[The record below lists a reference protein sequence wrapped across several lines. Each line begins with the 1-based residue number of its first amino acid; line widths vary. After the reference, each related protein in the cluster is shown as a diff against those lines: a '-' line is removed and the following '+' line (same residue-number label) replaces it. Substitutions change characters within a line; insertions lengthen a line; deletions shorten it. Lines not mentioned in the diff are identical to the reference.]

1 MSNQLPL
8 FEPKSD
14 WQAPERLPV
23 VPDNVILAVDTE
35 TRDDGLN
42 QKRGPGWVF
51 NAGYICGVSVAWDD
65 QAYYIPV
72 RHPDS
77 PNFPTEEVFSW
88 LEDAM
93 LRAKVVVFHNEA
105 YDRGWLSTEHVVVPE
120 GKTDDTYVMAVMCD
134 ENRMSYSLDACCKW
148 RGVPGKDESLLREA
162 AATFGVDAKSEMWKL
177 PARHV
182 GPYATQDAVA
192 TLHLRQ
198 NLIKEIERQ
207 SLEEAYRLEMDL
219 IPMVMAMRRRGIRVN
234 EDTAERI
241 QRDLR
246 AQRDSMLEEIRGFL
260 GWRSISMDDLLSP
273 RSLERAFD
281 QEGIQYPK
289 TPKTGRGS
297 FKSDWMSASNEWLPK
312 AVVWARQ
319 HNDMAEKFIGTYIL
333 DSVHNGRIHAEVH
346 QLRDDD
352 GGTRSYR
359 FSYSNPPLQQIPA
372 RGELG
377 LRIRTIFEPERGQL
391 WLSSDYCFDDRTE
404 ILTEEGWKLFADL
417 NRKERVAQWHNDGS
431 LSWVHPTD
439 YYVGED
445 RMRDMVHV
453 LGPRKTDFMVTPE
466 HDCIV
471 GGRRVKARDLGA
483 TVAFSELPY
492 GGVLPAEGRVDPAL
506 IKLLVA
512 LQADA
517 ADRSGTWRFYLSRE
531 DKKRRL
537 VEILETLG
545 WDYQYKEKANGDKDA
560 FVIGDRP
567 EIREFLSDGK
577 VFNRDRLLG
586 LTPDL
591 RRVFC
596 EELAYWDGSR
606 GPLDGSRW
614 NYGTTVRVN
623 AETASII
630 GTVSGFR
637 VIERFDCSQPD
648 GRKDFHVVSFYTDH
662 GKSEEHARVNRV
674 RYRGKVF
681 CVTVPTHSI
690 VVKRNGRVVVSGQ
703 SQQEP
708 RLAVHF
714 AALCKLRG
722 SQTAVDYYFNNEDAD
737 FHTMVA
743 SITGVPR
750 KVAKILNLGLM
761 YGMGLAKLATSLGI
775 DEDSAKEVLIQYHTR
790 MPFVQALTEF
800 CSQRAN
806 VRGYIRL
813 LDGARSHFDD
823 WEGSHNRGMHYKA
836 PRSLEAAR
844 AAWPGQSLRRAF
856 THKAMN
862 RLIQG
867 SAARQTKL
875 AMRACWREG
884 IVPLIQLHDELGSS
898 VSSQEEADKICALM
912 RDVVPLR
919 VPMKVDGALGF
930 TWGAASVEP
939 PKGVAAPS
947 FEEVTRFGRTGT
959 MEQILEARH

>member
-8 FEPKSD
+8 FEPHSD

-88 LEDAM
+88 LDDAM
-93 LRAKVVVFHNEA
+93 RRAKVVVFHNEA

-198 NLIKEIERQ
+198 NLIKEIDRQ
-207 SLEEAYRLEMDL
+207 GLGEAYRLEMDL
-219 IPMVMAMRRRGIRVN
+219 IPMVMEMRRRGIRVN

-333 DSVHNGRIHAEVH
+333 DSIHNGRIHAEVH

-372 RGELG
+372 RGDLG
-377 LRIRTIFEPERGQL
+377 ILIRSIFEAERGQL
-391 WLSSDYCFDDRTE
+391 WLSSDY
-404 ILTEEGWKLFADL
+404 
-417 NRKERVAQWHNDGS
+417 
-431 LSWVHPTD
+431 
-439 YYVGED
+439 
-445 RMRDMVHV
+445 
-453 LGPRKTDFMVTPE
+453 
-466 HDCIV
+466 
-471 GGRRVKARDLGA
+471 
-483 TVAFSELPY
+483 
-492 GGVLPAEGRVDPAL
+492 
-506 IKLLVA
+506 
-512 LQADA
+512 
-517 ADRSGTWRFYLSRE
+517 
-531 DKKRRL
+531 
-537 VEILETLG
+537 
-545 WDYQYKEKANGDKDA
+545 
-560 FVIGDRP
+560 
-567 EIREFLSDGK
+567 
-577 VFNRDRLLG
+577 
-586 LTPDL
+586 
-591 RRVFC
+591 
-596 EELAYWDGSR
+596 
-606 GPLDGSRW
+606 
-614 NYGTTVRVN
+614 
-623 AETASII
+623 
-630 GTVSGFR
+630 
-637 VIERFDCSQPD
+637 
-648 GRKDFHVVSFYTDH
+648 
-662 GKSEEHARVNRV
+662 
-674 RYRGKVF
+674 
-681 CVTVPTHSI
+681 
-690 VVKRNGRVVVSGQ
+690 

-714 AALCKLRG
+714 ASLCNLRG
-722 SQTAVDYYFNNEDAD
+722 SDRAVDYYANHPDPD

-743 SITGVPR
+743 ELTGVPR
-750 KVAKILNLGLM
+750 KRAKIINLGLM
-761 YGMGLAKLATSLGI
+761 YGMGLKKLAESLGVS
-775 DEDSAKEVLIQYHTR
+775 EEEAKEILTVYHSR

-800 CSQRAN
+800 CAQRAN
-806 VRGYIRL
+806 VRGFIRL

-898 VSSQEEADKICALM
+898 VGSQREVDHICSLM

-930 TWGAASVEP
+930 TWGAASIEAPKGVEP
-939 PKGVAAPS
+939 PT
-947 FEEVTRFGRTGT
+947 FEEVMQFGPSGT
-959 MEQILEARH
+959 MEQILEARG